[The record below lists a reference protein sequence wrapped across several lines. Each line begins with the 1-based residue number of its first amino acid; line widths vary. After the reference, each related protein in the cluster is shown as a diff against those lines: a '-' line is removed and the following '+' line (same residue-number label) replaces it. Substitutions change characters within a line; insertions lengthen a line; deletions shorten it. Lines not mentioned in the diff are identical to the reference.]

1 MRTHTHIRWL
11 QSYIKKTN
19 SPSKIK
25 KNLSDGN
32 KLKELFGEVKIKLY
46 LCHEIC
52 TYMNKICRII
62 FFLLICLMAGVH
74 AVNADNREHVV
85 RPGETLYSL
94 ARLYGVTVEAIQAA
108 NPVIEGTNIPT
119 GMTLIIPDSIAQV
132 STPVVVSQSTTTVV
146 ADGKKPVDISVPN
159 VDFLN
164 KPSLPSY
171 NVLGNG
177 HWTDGTLTF
186 AVILP
191 FNLNATS
198 ADELKTQM
206 RSVEFYQGVLMAVD
220 EMQQKGRRVSVMAFD
235 IATQTMPAI
244 LDNPNLE
251 SADFIIGPMEE
262 SELRQVADWGEVHG
276 TPVVSPF
283 VFNAKML
290 EEYAHL
296 FQVNTQKSML
306 YPQLTAELTSRFKD
320 YTVVFLTDEAAK
332 QKADPY
338 PAILKRELRAMGV
351 EFKEMTYQNPET
363 LMACDSIL
371 GLMDENLLFVPETP
385 QHESLRRMFSGL
397 QHVKILRDAR
407 FQDALTHG
415 AAAADKPQ
423 IAVLGYPE
431 WVLYTHD
438 FIDYYYDLNIYLFTK
453 LYVNPLD
460 SSVKKFYDT
469 FKSWYNKELMALVPK
484 YGMLGYDVTNYFLR
498 SLSRHGQHLEE
509 RVTGVEEDGLQNVFC
524 FEHAEN
530 GKGFYNHGMYLVHF
544 TPESTIDKIVIK

>member
-1 MRTHTHIRWL
+1 MRTHVYIRWL

-19 SPSKIK
+19 SPSKIE
-25 KNLSDGN
+25 KNLFCDN
-32 KLKELFGEVKIKLY
+32 KLEDLFGDVRIKLY

-52 TYMNKICRII
+52 AYMNKICKII
-62 FFLLICLMAGVH
+62 FFFLFCLLTGI
-74 AVNADNREHVV
+74 VNADNRVHVV

-94 ARLYGVTVEAIQAA
+94 ARFYGVTVEAIQSA
-108 NPVIEGTNIPT
+108 NPVIEGTNIPS
-119 GMTLIIPDSIAQV
+119 GIKLIIPDTTSVV
-132 STPVVVSQSTTTVV
+132 SKSMVISQGTTSVVVN
-146 ADGKKPVDISVPN
+146 GKKSGDINVPK
-159 VDFLN
+159 VDFTN

-198 ADELKTQM
+198 ADDLKTQM

-220 EMQQKGRRVSVMAFD
+220 EMQQRGRRVSVMAFD
-235 IATQTMPAI
+235 ITTQSMSSI
-244 LDNPNLE
+244 LSNPNLE

-262 SELRQVADWGEVHG
+262 SDLRLVADWGEDHG

-283 VFNAKML
+283 VFNVKMMD
-290 EEYAHL
+290 EYTHL

-306 YPQLTAELTSRFKD
+306 YPQLTEELLKRFKD
-320 YTVVFLTDEAAK
+320 YTVVFLTDETSK
-332 QKADPY
+332 QKSDPY
-338 PAILKRELRAMGV
+338 PAILKSELRTLGV
-351 EFKEMTYQNPET
+351 EFKEMTYKSPET

-371 GLMDENLLFVPETP
+371 GVMDDDLLFVPVTP

-407 FQDALTHG
+407 FQEALTRG
-415 AAAADKPQ
+415 VAMPSKPK

-438 FIDYYYDLNIYLFTK
+438 FIDYYYDLNTYLFTK

-460 SSVKKFYDT
+460 PLVKRFYDT
-469 FKSWYNKELMALVPK
+469 FKSWYNKELMTLVPK
-484 YGMLGYDVTNYFLR
+484 YGILGYDVTNFFLR
-498 SLSRHGQHLEE
+498 SLSRHGQHIID
-509 RVTGVEEDGLQNVFC
+509 RVIGMEDNGLQNVFC
-524 FEHAEN
+524 FEHADN
-530 GKGFYNHGMYLVHF
+530 SKGLYNHGMYLVHF
-544 TPESTIDKIVIK
+544 SPESTIDKIIIK